1 MKPGKLQRAGLLFRV
16 RGWIAPSRDIDRA
29 QTKRVFLN
37 NMADTNDLFFFGDD
51 FDAILDILEEEEE
64 LDEQF
69 RQAADQVSIG
79 FFLSHPEFSEKRCA
93 LTFIFFQLDRL

>member
-1 MKPGKLQRAGLLFRV
+1 
-16 RGWIAPSRDIDRA
+16 
-29 QTKRVFLN
+29 
-37 NMADTNDLFFFGDD
+37 MADRNDLVFFGDD
-51 FDAILDILEEEEE
+51 FDAILGILEEEEE

-93 LTFIFFQLDRL
+93 LTFIFKSGNAERFYSCFYSTIALNAVKYFNYGKHRHPKLTTRLYII